1 MNKYFRKFLINNHIK
16 ATSENTNKAFLCVDR
31 GRLDTALLC
40 SFFSILINYKFKYKP
55 IILSDLKK
63 KEVYELYKSFGFNKF
78 LIGFRYFLFF
88 VKPII
93 FIKSLFLTTKLIF
106 TIKKKGLYW
115 FVNNFKLL
123 NIRIGD
129 LVHDQYIR
137 NEKSYLR
144 TKVDIKYINIIFKAI
159 FRTLNIS
166 KIIKLN
172 DIKYIIVGTETY
184 AHNDAITLRLGLE
197 SNIPVI
203 EPQLANLGFFRY
215 QKYHIVH
222 GRENIFYNKRVKI
235 VKNYEKNIDKI
246 NSYLKKRLEGKG
258 KDKYTL
264 NHLLIKTNS
273 KKSEYIKRDEFIQK
287 YGHEV
292 SKIKKIV
299 LFSCHAFSDANHV
312 LGNNFLFT
320 DYYDHLKKTLEFI
333 NKENNQNILW
343 AVRPNPT
350 SLNDDE
356 YADIYSLIKTFNN
369 KKIIVTP
376 KKITSVNLSEICDNV
391 ITGRGTVALEFAC
404 KGKYGIIAGSG
415 NYSNLG
421 FTYEFKNRD
430 KYFQCLKNI
439 VKIHKLTKEKI
450 ILAKKTLYYLEN
462 NVDSF
467 FLEYFNKKE
476 RNKFLKNSKFLID
489 ESLLSNVQHD
499 SKKSVFC
506 KKLLDNLKNFS
517 LNNNDYVK
525 YFLKKI

>member
-1 MNKYFRKFLINNHIK
+1 M
-16 ATSENTNKAFLCVDR
+16 
-31 GRLDTALLC
+31 
-40 SFFSILINYKFKYKP
+40 
-55 IILSDLKK
+55 
-63 KEVYELYKSFGFNKF
+63 
-78 LIGFRYFLFF
+78 
-88 VKPII
+88 
-93 FIKSLFLTTKLIF
+93 
-106 TIKKKGLYW
+106 
-115 FVNNFKLL
+115 
-123 NIRIGD
+123 
-129 LVHDQYIR
+129 
-137 NEKSYLR
+137 
-144 TKVDIKYINIIFKAI
+144 
-159 FRTLNIS
+159 
-166 KIIKLN
+166 
-172 DIKYIIVGTETY
+172 
-184 AHNDAITLRLGLE
+184 
-197 SNIPVI
+197 
-203 EPQLANLGFFRY
+203 
-215 QKYHIVH
+215 
-222 GRENIFYNKRVKI
+222 
-235 VKNYEKNIDKI
+235 
-246 NSYLKKRLEGKG
+246 
-258 KDKYTL
+258 
-264 NHLLIKTNS
+264 
-273 KKSEYIKRDEFIQK
+273 
-287 YGHEV
+287 
-292 SKIKKIV
+292 
-299 LFSCHAFSDANHV
+299 
-312 LGNNFLFT
+312 
-320 DYYDHLKKTLEFI
+320 
-333 NKENNQNILW
+333 W